1 MVFDLILICIIMKT
15 QIFLETPTRH
25 CSWVDLQVILSFVF
39 WIFQLVANILFGDDL
54 FYFPLVELWT
64 YETTESRL
72 KRELESYGPIKQVG
86 ILSISQ
92 EGSVRGS
99 VTTWFLQKCVSNY
112 IWIITCH
119 YYFRDDKSSG
129 EKIWIYI
136 YIYIYIY
143 FFFSLQ
149 TSRTIPLQYI

>member
-1 MVFDLILICIIMKT
+1 MQIGQSHPTGLTSKLLKLFEPWLPLEFKPPLEKRKCPSLTGVTLLSRACLNGFRFDTNLYIMKT

-25 CSWVDLQVILSFVF
+25 CSCVDLQVILSFVF

-54 FYFPLVELWT
+54 FYFPLTELWT

-92 EGSVRGS
+92 EGLVRGY
-99 VTTWFLQKCVSNY
+99 VTTCFL
-112 IWIITCH
+112 
-119 YYFRDDKSSG
+119 
-129 EKIWIYI
+129 
-136 YIYIYIY
+136 
-143 FFFSLQ
+143 
-149 TSRTIPLQYI
+149 

>member
-1 MVFDLILICIIMKT
+1 VPWLPLEFKPPPKKRKCPSLTSLTLLSRACLNGFHFLLICIIIKT

-54 FYFPLVELWT
+54 FYFPLAELWT

-92 EGSVRGS
+92 EGSVRGY

-112 IWIITCH
+112 I
-119 YYFRDDKSSG
+119 
-129 EKIWIYI
+129 
-136 YIYIYIY
+136 
-143 FFFSLQ
+143 
-149 TSRTIPLQYI
+149 